1 MINLKSAFS
10 SLGDFITGLVEL
22 LASLAAL
29 GVVSEV
35 ITTGAQTQLITPGA
49 ICFNSAGL
57 GTTYAKIVNKS
68 GSTSNVQVTLTY
80 VALEA

>member
-35 ITTGAQTQLITPGA
+35 IFGQGVWGMNVVGNLVAIITMFGDNG
-49 ICFNSAGL
+49 FAGL
-57 GTTYAKIVNKS
+57 LALLILIGLWNKK
-68 GSTSNVQVTLTY
+68 
-80 VALEA
+80 

>member
-35 ITTGAQTQLITPGA
+35 IFGQGVWGMNVVGNLTCIVTTFGSNG
-49 ICFNSAGL
+49 FAGL
-57 GTTYAKIVNKS
+57 LALLILIGLWNKK
-68 GSTSNVQVTLTY
+68 
-80 VALEA
+80 

>member
-10 SLGDFITGLVEL
+10 SIGEFVGGLVEL

-35 ITTGAQTQLITPGA
+35 IFGQGVWGMNVVGNLVAIITTFGDNG
-49 ICFNSAGL
+49 FAGL
-57 GTTYAKIVNKS
+57 LALLVLVGLWNKK
-68 GSTSNVQVTLTY
+68 
-80 VALEA
+80 

>member
-10 SLGDFITGLVEL
+10 SLGEFIGGLVEL

-35 ITTGAQTQLITPGA
+35 IFGSGVWGMNVVGNLVAIITMFGDNG
-49 ICFNSAGL
+49 FAGL
-57 GTTYAKIVNKS
+57 LALLVLIGLWNKK
-68 GSTSNVQVTLTY
+68 
-80 VALEA
+80 

>member
-10 SLGDFITGLVEL
+10 SIGEFVGGLVEL

-35 ITTGAQTQLITPGA
+35 IFGQGVWGMNVVGNLVA
-49 ICFNSAGL
+49 IISTFGDNGFAGL
-57 GTTYAKIVNKS
+57 LALLVLIGLWNKK
-68 GSTSNVQVTLTY
+68 
-80 VALEA
+80 

>member
-35 ITTGAQTQLITPGA
+35 IFGQGVWGMNVVGNLVAIITMFGDNGFACLLALLVLI
-49 ICFNSAGL
+49 GL
-57 GTTYAKIVNKS
+57 WNKK
-68 GSTSNVQVTLTY
+68 
-80 VALEA
+80 

>member
-10 SLGDFITGLVEL
+10 SIGEFVSGLVEL

-35 ITTGAQTQLITPGA
+35 IFGQGVWGMNVVGNLVAIITTFGDNG
-49 ICFNSAGL
+49 FAGL
-57 GTTYAKIVNKS
+57 LALLVLVGLWNKK
-68 GSTSNVQVTLTY
+68 
-80 VALEA
+80 

>member
-10 SLGDFITGLVEL
+10 SIGECVGGLVEL

-35 ITTGAQTQLITPGA
+35 IFGSGVWGMNVVGNLVA
-49 ICFNSAGL
+49 IIGTFGDNGFAGL
-57 GTTYAKIVNKS
+57 LALLVLIGLWNKK
-68 GSTSNVQVTLTY
+68 
-80 VALEA
+80 

>member
-10 SLGDFITGLVEL
+10 SIGEFVGGLVEL

-35 ITTGAQTQLITPGA
+35 I
-49 ICFNSAGL
+49 F
-57 GTTYAKIVNKS
+57 
-68 GSTSNVQVTLTY
+68 
-80 VALEA
+80 

>member
-10 SLGDFITGLVEL
+10 SIGEFVGGLVEL

-35 ITTGAQTQLITPGA
+35 IFGTGVWGMNVVGNLVAIITMFGDNG
-49 ICFNSAGL
+49 FAGL
-57 GTTYAKIVNKS
+57 LALLVLIGLWNKK
-68 GSTSNVQVTLTY
+68 
-80 VALEA
+80 

>member
-10 SLGDFITGLVEL
+10 SIGEFVGGLVEL

-35 ITTGAQTQLITPGA
+35 IFGQGVWGMNVVGNLVA
-49 ICFNSAGL
+49 IISTFGDNGFAGL
-57 GTTYAKIVNKS
+57 LALLVLVGLWNKK
-68 GSTSNVQVTLTY
+68 
-80 VALEA
+80 

>member
-35 ITTGAQTQLITPGA
+35 IFGQGVWGMNVVGNLTGIVKTFGNNG
-49 ICFNSAGL
+49 FAGL
-57 GTTYAKIVNKS
+57 LALLILIGLWNKK
-68 GSTSNVQVTLTY
+68 
-80 VALEA
+80 

>member
-35 ITTGAQTQLITPGA
+35 IFGQGVWCMNVVGNLTGIVTTFGSNG
-49 ICFNSAGL
+49 FAGL
-57 GTTYAKIVNKS
+57 LALLILIGLWNKK
-68 GSTSNVQVTLTY
+68 
-80 VALEA
+80 